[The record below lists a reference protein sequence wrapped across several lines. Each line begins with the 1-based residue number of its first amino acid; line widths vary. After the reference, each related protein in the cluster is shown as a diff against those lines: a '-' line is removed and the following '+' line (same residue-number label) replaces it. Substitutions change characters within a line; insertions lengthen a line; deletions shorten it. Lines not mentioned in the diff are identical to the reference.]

1 MLIRA
6 STYVNYFLLARIQ
19 AAYDESRMM
28 ESYASQFAR
37 KGGHARA
44 QKLTPE
50 ERSESARK
58 AVQARWAKAEKLA
71 KEITEGT
78 KKLLKTAKRNA
89 RAAKARRAK

>member
-1 MLIRA
+1 MYH
-6 STYVNYFLLARIQ
+6 SDSMT
-19 AAYDESRMM
+19 

-44 QKLTPE
+44 KKLTAE
-50 ERSESARK
+50 ERSEAARK

-78 KKLLKTAKRNA
+78 KKLMKTAKKNA
-89 RAAKARRAK
+89 RNRRTR

>member
-1 MLIRA
+1 M
-6 STYVNYFLLARIQ
+6 T
-19 AAYDESRMM
+19 

-44 QKLTPE
+44 KKLTPE
-50 ERSESARK
+50 ERSDAARK

-78 KKLLKTAKRNA
+78 KKLMKTAKKHA
-89 RAAKARRAK
+89 RAVHTRRAK